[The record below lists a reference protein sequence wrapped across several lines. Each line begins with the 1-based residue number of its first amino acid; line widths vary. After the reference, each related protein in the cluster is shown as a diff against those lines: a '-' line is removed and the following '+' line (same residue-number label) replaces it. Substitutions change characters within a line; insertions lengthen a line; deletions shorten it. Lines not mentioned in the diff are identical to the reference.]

1 MISSTVRS
9 MQNLFVI
16 TALCVSFS
24 ARTHAQ
30 TTIGAAQTTSV
41 GPFTRAASGFQ
52 SFGQSFTVPTLAPR
66 LSSFS
71 LSFTNFFN
79 GAALKFDAYLYAFD
93 AANRRVTGSALWNA
107 LNIVGSSNDFG
118 FDTRTFAMGDLTLS
132 PGTVYLFLLT
142 ASNQSGVPTDAAN
155 LVGANDAD
163 AYAGGSFW
171 ISSNGANTAA
181 LFTAGAFSP
190 VDGVSDA
197 SFSATFLASQ
207 QVVPEPS
214 VLWLSGFG
222 VTVLLLFMR
231 LRPRS
236 GSQK

>member
-1 MISSTVRS
+1 
-9 MQNLFVI
+9 
-16 TALCVSFS
+16 
-24 ARTHAQ
+24 
-30 TTIGAAQTTSV
+30 
-41 GPFTRAASGFQ
+41 
-52 SFGQSFTVPTLAPR
+52 
-66 LSSFS
+66 
-71 LSFTNFFN
+71 
-79 GAALKFDAYLYAFD
+79 
-93 AANRRVTGSALWNA
+93 
-107 LNIVGSSNDFG
+107 
-118 FDTRTFAMGDLTLS
+118 MGDLTLS
-132 PGTVYLFLLT
+132 PGTLYLFLLT
-142 ASNQSGVPTDAAN
+142 ASNQSVVPTDAAN
-155 LVGANDAD
+155 LVGANNAD
-163 AYAGGSFW
+163 TYAGGSFW

-181 LFTAGAFSP
+181 LFTAGAFSA